1 MARLLF
7 VLLLL
12 GLEVPVAF
20 GVHAELRL
28 AGMAVNPVRRVVTML
43 QMMQRKVAEE
53 GKREKE
59 MFDKFMCQCAKSTAD
74 LEKSIDTANTKLPQI
89 ESSLKELIAE
99 KDRLTNEI
107 ASAKSDRTDSQKTL
121 AEAKA
126 LRLKEATAFKKES
139 LESQANIKAL
149 GLAVSALRKGLG
161 GGFLQ
166 TSSATIL
173 RRLTATIDMSDSD
186 RDLVSSFL
194 SSSEEDADSDSS
206 PGGSEIVGILD
217 QMKDTMQKD
226 MEEATTTEETAKK
239 EFAVMEKAK
248 EQQIVALGKQ
258 VQAKTSRL
266 GEVSV
271 QIVDFQEDRDDTSKQ
286 LKEDTALYNSLKKNC
301 AARKDAFAEEEGTR
315 SEEQI
320 AIADTIKFLNDDD
333 ARGLFTKTF
342 PTSSA
347 SFLQIKAHAHRRDRR
362 HQALKV
368 LEGAQRHGPHAA
380 KFALIAFS
388 LKQKASN
395 FDKIIKMVD
404 DMVALLQKEQADDD
418 KKKAYCTKELDEA
431 EDLRKELVVT
441 ISDMKKSMAE
451 RKDKVAQL
459 TEELG
464 ALSKS
469 IQDLDKDVA
478 AATDQRKQEHQA
490 FVENLAANNAAK
502 ELLGIAKN
510 RLNKFYNPKLYD
522 PGMAPDMAKGPE
534 EFKDSLV
541 QEGDDEDLVPSF
553 AQVSMQQH
561 GRKESGVVQLI
572 TTLIGDL
579 DKQIL
584 EMKAEESKAQSGY
597 EKFMS
602 GSADKRATD
611 AKMISEKEA
620 VKADL
625 EEKLHLLRG
634 EASSKNK
641 ELANT
646 ITLQKDLHEE
656 CDWALK
662 NYQVRKTARAGEV
675 DALRQA
681 KAVLSGA
688 DYGKKR

>member
-1 MARLLF
+1 MARLLL
-7 VLLLL
+7 VLLVL
-12 GLEVPVAF
+12 GLEMPVAL
-20 GVHAELRL
+20 GVRTELRL

-43 QMMQRKVAEE
+43 QMMQKKVAEE
-53 GKREKE
+53 GKNSKE
-59 MFDKFMCQCAKSTAD
+59 MFDKFMCQCAKSTSD
-74 LEKSIDTANTKLPQI
+74 LEKSIDTAQTKMPQI

-107 ASAKSDRTDSQKTL
+107 GSAKSDRTDSQKTL
-121 AEAKA
+121 AEAKG
-126 LRLKEATAFKKES
+126 LRVKEATAFKKES
-139 LESQANIKAL
+139 LESQANVKAL

-161 GGFLQ
+161 AGFLQ

-194 SSSEEDADSDSS
+194 SASEEEADSDSS

-226 MEEATTTEETAKK
+226 MEEAAATEETAKK
-239 EFAVMEKAK
+239 EFAVMVKAK

-258 VQAKTSRL
+258 IQAKTSRL

-271 QIVDFQEDRDDTSKQ
+271 QIVDLQEDRDDTSKQ

-347 SFLQIKAHAHRRDRR
+347 SFLQVQAKHHSRDRR

-368 LEGAQRHGPHAA
+368 LGKVRGPHAA
-380 KFALIAFS
+380 KFALIAFT

-395 FDKIIKMVD
+395 FDKILKMVD

-431 EDLRKELVVT
+431 EDTRKELVIT
-441 ISDMKKSMAE
+441 ISDMKKASAE
-451 RKDKVAQL
+451 KKDKVAQL
-459 TEELG
+459 SEELG
-464 ALSKS
+464 ALGKS

-478 AATDQRKQEHQA
+478 SATAQRKEEHQA

-541 QEGDDEDLVPSF
+541 QEGDDDDEQAPSF

-561 GRKESGVVQLI
+561 KSSGVVQLI

-579 DKQIL
+579 DKEIL
-584 EMKAEESKAQSGY
+584 EMKADESKSQSGY
-597 EKFMS
+597 EKYIE
-602 GSADKRATD
+602 GSTDKRATD

-634 EASSKNK
+634 ETSSKKK

-662 NYQVRKTARAGEV
+662 NYKARKTARAGEV

-681 KAVLSGA
+681 KAVLSGM
-688 DYGKKR
+688 KT